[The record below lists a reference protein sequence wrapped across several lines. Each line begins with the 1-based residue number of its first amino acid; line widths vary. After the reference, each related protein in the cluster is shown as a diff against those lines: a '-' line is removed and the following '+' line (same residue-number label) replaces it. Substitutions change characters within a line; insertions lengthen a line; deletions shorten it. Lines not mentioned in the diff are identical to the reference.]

1 MKFHLKPGFCFSFV
15 YHLYCKMNIL
25 NLHEIAAKVFYSKDA
40 GLV

>member
-1 MKFHLKPGFCFSFV
+1 MKFHLIPGFCFSCLC
-15 YHLYCKMNIL
+15 HLYSKMNIL